1 MCRQPAV
8 LSALIV
14 LSLLLAPPGDAAP
27 PAASTAL
34 VGGTVI
40 DPSRPSGAPIADGV
54 VLLSADRITAVGS
67 RSEIKIPAGAR
78 VLPIAGR
85 FVVPGLIDTH
95 VHFFQSGGLYT
106 RPDIFDL
113 RGRVPYPEEQAR
125 LRARLD
131 ETLARTLRSGV
142 TAVADMG
149 GPFWN
154 FELRARAAQ
163 NPRAP
168 RVAVAGPLISSVSRE
183 ALDLGDPPII
193 RCTTP
198 EEARALV
205 RREAERAPDFIKIW
219 YVVTPDQPVQKSL
232 PMVQAA
238 AAETHRLGL
247 RLAVHATELVAA
259 KAALAAG
266 ADILVHGVMDTD
278 VDAEFLELCRR
289 RGVVYIPTL
298 IVMGSYQRVA
308 AGAPLLDAEELS
320 FGDPFAAGSL
330 FDLLHIPTSELPPR
344 LRGLRSENPPPL
356 PQALSAVAAR
366 NLLAVHKAGILVAM
380 GTDAGN
386 IGTLH
391 GASVFREMAAMEAAG
406 LTPLEVLRAAT
417 AGGAQVLAK
426 KPVLGRIAA
435 GAPADL
441 LVLDADP
448 RVSSRNLSRIS
459 LIVRG
464 GETIDPATLSPD
476 GPEALAQR
484 QLNAYNARD
493 IDSFLRV
500 YSADVEVVELDGKVS
515 LKGQDAMRARYAP
528 MFDKTPKLHCELVK
542 RMVIGS
548 WVVDEERVTG
558 RGPELL
564 HAAAI
569 YEIKDGRIARIR
581 FLR

>member
-1 MCRQPAV
+1 MCRHPVVFVALSV
-8 LSALIV
+8 LFL
-14 LSLLLAPPGDAAP
+14 LSAPPGRAAP
-27 PAASTAL
+27 PAAPSTAL

-40 DPSRPSGAPIADGV
+40 DPSGATIADGV
-54 VLLSADRITAVGS
+54 VLLQGDRITAVRS

-78 VLPIAGR
+78 VVSIAGR
-85 FVVPGLIDTH
+85 FVVPGLIDAH

-113 RGRVPYPEEQAR
+113 RARVPYAEEQAR
-125 LRARLD
+125 LRLRLD

-142 TAVADMG
+142 TAVVDMG

-193 RCTTP
+193 RCTSP

-238 AAETHRLGL
+238 ADEAHRLGL
-247 RLAVHATELVAA
+247 RLAVHATELAAA
-259 KAALAAG
+259 KAALSAG
-266 ADILVHGVMDTD
+266 ADVLVHGVMDTD
-278 VDAEFLELCRR
+278 VDAEFLDLCRR

-298 IVMGSYQRVA
+298 IVSGNYQRVA
-308 AGAPLLDAEELS
+308 AGAPILDAEELS
-320 FGDPFAAGSL
+320 LGEPFAAGSL
-330 FDLLHIPTSELPPR
+330 FDLSHIPTSELPPR
-344 LRGLRSENPPPL
+344 LRTLRSVTPAPL
-356 PQALSAVAAR
+356 PPALSAVAAR
-366 NLLAVHKAGILVAM
+366 NLLAVHKAGIRVAL

-406 LTPLEVLRAAT
+406 LTPIEVLRAAT
-417 AGGAQVLAK
+417 AGGAQVLSP
-426 KPVLGRIAA
+426 KPGRGRIAA

-441 LVLDADP
+441 LVLRADP
-448 RVSSRNLSRIS
+448 RSSSRNLARIQH
-459 LIVRG
+459 IVRA
-464 GETIDPATLSPD
+464 GEVIDPETLVPD

-500 YSADVEVVELDGKVS
+500 YSADVEVMELDGKVS
-515 LKGQDAMRARYAP
+515 LKGQEAMRARYAP
-528 MFDKTPKLHCELVK
+528 LFESSPLLHCELVK

-558 RGPELL
+558 RGPEPI

-569 YEIKDGRIARIR
+569 YEIRDGRIARIR

>member
-1 MCRQPAV
+1 MCRPLGV
-8 LSALIV
+8 LVAWFV
-14 LSLLLAPPGDAAP
+14 MFLLFARPGEAAP
-27 PAASTAL
+27 PAAPITAL

-40 DPSRPSGAPIADGV
+40 DPSRAAMADGV
-54 VLLSADRITAVGS
+54 VLLQGDRIAAVGS
-67 RSEIKIPAGAR
+67 RSQIKIPSGAR
-78 VLPIAGR
+78 VVSIAGR
-85 FVVPGLIDTH
+85 FVVPGLIDAH

-113 RGRVPYPEEQAR
+113 RGRVPYPEEQAH

-168 RVAVAGPLISSVSRE
+168 RVAVAGPLISSVARE

-198 EEARALV
+198 QEARALV

-232 PMVQAA
+232 PMVQATA
-238 AAETHRLGL
+238 EETHRLGL
-247 RLAVHATELVAA
+247 RLAVHATELAAA
-259 KAALAAG
+259 KAALLAG

-289 RGVVYIPTL
+289 RGVVYVPTL
-298 IVMGSYQRVA
+298 IVSGNYQRVA
-308 AGAPLLDAEELS
+308 SGAPILDAEELNL
-320 FGDPFAAGSL
+320 GDPFAAGSL
-330 FDLLHIPTSELPPR
+330 FDLAHIPTSELPPR
-344 LRGLRSENPPPL
+344 LRGLRSAIPAPL
-356 PQALSAVAAR
+356 PPALSAVAAR
-366 NLLAVHKAGILVAM
+366 NLLAVHKAGIRVAL

-406 LTPLEVLRAAT
+406 LSPIEVLRAAT
-417 AGGAQVLAK
+417 AGGAQVLSAR
-426 KPVLGRIAA
+426 PVLGRIAA

-448 RVSSRNLSRIS
+448 RASSRNLAHLS
-459 LIVRG
+459 LIIRAG
-464 GETIDPATLSPD
+464 DLIEPSTLAPD

-493 IDSFLRV
+493 LEPFLRV

-515 LKGQDAMRARYAP
+515 LKGQDAMRARYEP
-528 MFDKTPKLHCELVK
+528 LFESTPQLHCELVK
-542 RMVIGS
+542 RMVIGR
-548 WVVDEERVTG
+548 WVIDEERVTG
-558 RGPELL
+558 RGPSPI

-569 YEIKDGRIARIR
+569 YEIKDGRIARVR